1 MTFRSILAHRC
12 TALGLAAALAAPA
25 FAGAQTPRL
34 PTMARAAA
42 LGREPAQVMI
52 LGVFHFHNPNA
63 DYAQFRGI
71 DVLTPER
78 QREIEAVVA
87 GLAAFAPTRIAVEQT
102 PATADSLN
110 ARFRRYRAGTFTLD
124 RNETHQV
131 GYRLAA
137 RLGHDA
143 LYPVDFRMG
152 MRIDSVMAYA
162 QAHDSALAARFT
174 AYIGEI
180 VRLFDAMQAERPIG
194 ETLRFFNDPELVD
207 PAHEPYVVQATV
219 GAGDGY
225 IGARVVAD
233 WYERNLHIFANLAA
247 VAQPGERVLLII
259 GGGHAPILRDLVRVH
274 PDMRLVEAVDY
285 LPPAG
290 TAR

>member
-1 MTFRSILAHRC
+1 MEDRKMFTHCRAAI
-12 TALGLAAALAAPA
+12 GLAAALAVPTVVV
-25 FAGAQTPRL
+25 GQTPRL
-34 PTMARAAA
+34 PSMARAAE
-42 LGREPAQVMI
+42 LGREPARVMI

-78 QREIEAVVA
+78 QQEIEAVVA

-110 ARFRRYRAGTFTLD
+110 ARFRRYRAGEFPLD
-124 RNETHQV
+124 RNETHQL
-131 GYRLAA
+131 GFRLAA
-137 RLGHDA
+137 RLGQDA
-143 LYPVDFRMG
+143 LYPVDFRQG
-152 MRIDSVMAYA
+152 MAIDSVLAYA
-162 QAHDSALAARFT
+162 QVHDSALAARFQ

-180 VRLFDAMQAERPIG
+180 VTLLDGMQAERPIG
-194 ETLRFFNDPELVD
+194 ETLRFLNTPELVG
-207 PAHEPYVVQATV
+207 PSHEPYVVMATV
-219 GAGDGY
+219 GAGDGFV
-225 IGARVVAD
+225 GAGVVAD

-259 GGGHAPILRDLVRVH
+259 GAGHTPILRDLVRGH

-285 LPPAG
+285 LPQAS
-290 TAR
+290 TVR